1 MLCTRFFVSARGM
14 AAVVATLLVASLAL
28 PSGASANDHG
38 RSVPTHTAASIMR
51 FGDGYSQPA
60 GSQRVRRVQQRLR
73 VLGYAT
79 GPVDGRYGPLTEG
92 AVTRFQADRGL
103 QVDGEV
109 GPSTS
114 ARLRRTTTIV
124 RYGSGYALPHGS
136 QRVRALQRRLRALG
150 YQAGPVDGRF
160 GPMTWHAVTAFQ
172 ARHGLAPDGAVG
184 PRALALLRP
193 RAVTP
198 RPIATGDRRWLRPK
212 AIPALDR
219 PAPPE
224 RVSVPAPPPAAAL
237 ILAIALLGLAVC
249 AASYLR
255 THRGLAQ
262 ARRDRPPTAL
272 SKRDPEG
279 VR

>member
-1 MLCTRFFVSARGM
+1 MLCTRSFVSARGM
-14 AAVVATLLVASLAL
+14 VAIGATLVLASLAL

-51 FGDGYSQPA
+51 FGEGYAQPA
-60 GSQRVRRVQQRLR
+60 GSPRVRRVQRRLR

-79 GPVDGRYGPLTEG
+79 GPVDGRYGALTAG

-103 QVDGEV
+103 PADGEV

-114 ARLRRTTTIV
+114 ARLRRATTVV

-136 QRVRALQRRLRALG
+136 QRVRAVQRGLRALG

-160 GPMTWHAVTAFQ
+160 GPMTRRAVTAFQ
-172 ARHGLAPDGAVG
+172 TRHGLAPDGVVG
-184 PRALALLRP
+184 PRALARLRP

-198 RPIATGDRRWLRPK
+198 PPITTADRRWLRPK
-212 AIPALDR
+212 AIPTLDR
-219 PAPPE
+219 PALPE
-224 RVSVPAPPPAAAL
+224 RVSVPAPPPAAEL

-255 THRGLAQ
+255 THRGLAA
-262 ARRDRPPTAL
+262 ARGDRRPAAMAN
-272 SKRDPEG
+272 RDPEG
-279 VR
+279 LR